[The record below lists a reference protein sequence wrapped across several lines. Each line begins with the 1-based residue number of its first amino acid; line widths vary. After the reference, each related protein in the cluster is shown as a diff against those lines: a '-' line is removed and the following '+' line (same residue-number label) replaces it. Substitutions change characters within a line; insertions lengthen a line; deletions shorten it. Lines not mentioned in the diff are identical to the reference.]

1 MVVFPN
7 LSYSLEETLED
18 YIEFHEESIL
28 YIIGLISLEFQ
39 GKVSQPN
46 KLERKVFVED
56 TKWVVLT
63 TGKESKCIFFWKT
76 NLRYGKT
83 S

>member
-46 KLERKVFVED
+46 KLERNVFVED

-63 TGKESKCIFFWKT
+63 TGKESKCIFFLKNQPQIW
-76 NLRYGKT
+76 
-83 S
+83 